1 MEQVTVALLR
11 DLYESCHASAE
22 TPTRHGDQ
30 SRPNHHFARSHTFP
44 FAASGVTDFME
55 SHDGQPIG
63 QIKIRQI
70 NCWKNSLIIEIGRHF
85 PHGNELRESKIEI
98 FVALTDRA
106 SPHCVASDVMRS
118 DMQRLVVS
126 GIGEVGLH
134 GQKLWK
140 GGYNIVL
147 DSIKTTVANHDK
159 NVERYV
165 LY

>member
-11 DLYESCHASAE
+11 DLYESCHASAD

-55 SHDGQPIG
+55 SHDGEPIG

-70 NCWKNSLIIEIGRHF
+70 NCWKNSLLIEIGRHF
-85 PHGNELRESKIEI
+85 PHGNELRESQIEI

-159 NVERYV
+159 NVER
-165 LY
+165 